1 MCFALFKLMVVYEGN
16 DFRVPHKFIKVQ
28 CVATAV
34 PESQQLL
41 MPNSLWCNGDRPFFS
56 LTLCSSTV
64 TLLSLSSKQTSVLLS
79 WRKKN
84 NVFWWVSHG
93 TCVTGALFTT
103 CRGECMCR
111 FCMCQR
117 GSDRKK
123 GDGKGN
129 AASLKLGAEPKA
141 TKLALDPTSLSPVET
156 SSGIEH
162 MRTVV
167 LFKGNHFPL
176 ARSLNG
182 YKMRSLSCHHRN
194 ARKT

>member
-1 MCFALFKLMVVYEGN
+1 M
-16 DFRVPHKFIKVQ
+16 PHEFIKVQ
-28 CVATAV
+28 CVAIAV
-34 PESQQLL
+34 HESQQLL
-41 MPNSLWCNGDRPFFS
+41 MPNSLWCNGDRQFFS
-56 LTLCSSTV
+56 LNLCSSTV
-64 TLLSLSSKQTSVLLS
+64 TLLSLSSKETSVLLL
-79 WRKKN
+79 WRKKKKKKSVLMSERWN
-84 NVFWWVSHG
+84 MCDRGTVHYLSRWV
-93 TCVTGALFTT
+93 CVQTLHVPAARIRQKTG
-103 CRGECMCR
+103 G
-111 FCMCQR
+111 
-117 GSDRKK
+117 
-123 GDGKGN
+123 GDT
-129 AASLKLGAEPKA
+129 ASLKLGAEPKA